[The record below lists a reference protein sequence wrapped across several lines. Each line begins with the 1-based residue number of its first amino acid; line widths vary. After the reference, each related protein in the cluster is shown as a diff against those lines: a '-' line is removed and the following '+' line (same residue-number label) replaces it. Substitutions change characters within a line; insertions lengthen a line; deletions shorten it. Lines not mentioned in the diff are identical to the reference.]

1 MKRLVLPAL
10 LLSSP
15 AFAHEGLMAHSHP
28 HADYGLA
35 LLAVVA
41 LVAVGA
47 LVSLPKLKE
56 MAARKRRDD
65 SR

>member
-1 MKRLVLPAL
+1 MKRLVLPAFL
-10 LLSSP
+10 VPTPVL
-15 AFAHEGLMAHSHP
+15 AHEGILTHSHP

-41 LVAVGA
+41 LVGVGA
-47 LVSLPKLKE
+47 LVAMPKLKE
-56 MAARKRRDD
+56 IAARKRHRD